1 MQSNLPRHARV
12 GTDITDTSYPPLP
25 PVAHVPDQTST
36 RSSRRVAGLEPEYLG
51 LAAVVEGPL
60 VYALST
66 QVCEISYDEA
76 VNGPER
82 DRWSQAL
89 REELAALVSNGTFI
103 LVKRE
108 PWMKVLKVKW
118 VFSKKLNSQNQVER
132 FKCRLVAKGFMQRY
146 GLEYDEVY
154 APVTARTTKRF
165 LLAEVVRSGYHL
177 RQLDVTTAFLN
188 GVLDPE
194 MVVYM
199 EQPEGFEDGGEGMV
213 CHLIKAIYGLKQAPR
228 AWHEEVTRVLCGSLR
243 FGPTPADPAL
253 FVRQEKEGEWTYVL
267 TYVDDFL
274 IASKNLLINR
284 EIGDACREAGW
295 KLKELGFP
303 QQFLGVDIVNVGE
316 HDPPTEINIHQGS
329 AITRLLHQYNMSQ
342 CAPAN
347 LPIVKGWED
356 TVDSSPPV
364 TQNTPYASLVGS
376 LLYISTCTRPDL
388 AYVMQVLTRA
398 MAAPTHAHWELAKRV
413 LRYLKGTKTLGI
425 SYTSSVQDPLVG
437 YSDAN
442 FAKDKDGGRSVS
454 GFVALRAG
462 GAVSWYAR
470 KQSTVAKHSSDA
482 EYQAL
487 SAAATEICW
496 LRTLSFDMG
505 LETITVIL
513 RGDNQASLCW
523 AKDAR
528 SDHKSK
534 HIEVI
539 HHHIREKI
547 KRREIALE
555 YVPTKEQV
563 ADLLTKAMQHV
574 DFRRLRDLLGM
585 VSKA

>member
-1 MQSNLPRHARV
+1 
-12 GTDITDTSYPPLP
+12 
-25 PVAHVPDQTST
+25 
-36 RSSRRVAGLEPEYLG
+36 
-51 LAAVVEGPL
+51 
-60 VYALST
+60 
-66 QVCEISYDEA
+66 
-76 VNGPER
+76 
-82 DRWSQAL
+82 
-89 REELAALVSNGTFI
+89 
-103 LVKRE
+103 
-108 PWMKVLKVKW
+108 
-118 VFSKKLNSQNQVER
+118 
-132 FKCRLVAKGFMQRY
+132 
-146 GLEYDEVY
+146 
-154 APVTARTTKRF
+154 
-165 LLAEVVRSGYHL
+165 
-177 RQLDVTTAFLN
+177 
-188 GVLDPE
+188 
-194 MVVYM
+194 
-199 EQPEGFEDGGEGMV
+199 
-213 CHLIKAIYGLKQAPR
+213 
-228 AWHEEVTRVLCGSLR
+228 
-243 FGPTPADPAL
+243 
-253 FVRQEKEGEWTYVL
+253 
-267 TYVDDFL
+267 
-274 IASKNLLINR
+274 
-284 EIGDACREAGW
+284 
-295 KLKELGFP
+295 
-303 QQFLGVDIVNVGE
+303 
-316 HDPPTEINIHQGS
+316 
-329 AITRLLHQYNMSQ
+329 
-342 CAPAN
+342 
-347 LPIVKGWED
+347 
-356 TVDSSPPV
+356 
-364 TQNTPYASLVGS
+364 
-376 LLYISTCTRPDL
+376 
-388 AYVMQVLTRA
+388 

-425 SYTSSVQDPLVG
+425 SYISSVQDPLVG